1 MKFLLYYNRY
11 EPFFKRYKVE
21 NKFLRIF
28 LKIINFQYLI
38 FFLLNTIF
46 EFYLKIITKNLVKK
60 IVVRSLKKKIKY
72 KLNYPEKTRINYEL
86 SIAIPCYSRTKNIP
100 ILLDKALEKLSNA
113 LEITNIN
120 YEVCIF
126 DNCSEFSIKEII
138 KKYKHLKIKYERSDT
153 FLQPNLSWFNAVKM
167 TSGNYVHIHSCD
179 DEVDTNFYINFE
191 NILKIQSAE
200 LIYVRAKILQDSKY
214 STATF
219 NWIWNWPETQNCF
232 YSPKLGWIKHPMPS
246 SSWIC
251 KREFYENKGV
261 TGKWI
266 QGLDL
271 DLAIRLS
278 LFIKKAYFSY
288 DSFLYY
294 RNHND
299 SGNNLDNPKNIKEF
313 CWNIFKIGSV
323 FNHLDYKKSS
333 TQINDIIYNY
343 IKHYALLHSIF
354 PRLRADTKESHSLH
368 HRLIKFKYFNRYFKF
383 IFRQVNKKVDYNDFR
398 KKDIIDKKFLENK
411 NKEVILPNILK
422 FPIILSIF
430 AEFNYLFKIIKKEN
444 YDEDRNLILF
454 KIIFAYRQFKSKNQ
468 INKKIDHNFFE
479 LEIFDLIKIIIKHKN
494 IKSYCEIGVDK
505 GETLNKVKKIKII
518 DAIGVDPFRIAD
530 IKKSSDNFFKT
541 NKRKFD
547 LIFIDG
553 LHEFDQVLRDFEN
566 SIQSTNEDGII
577 LIDDCLPSSFNEQLI
592 PRIQRKWTGDTWK
605 LLFLINELDFEYII
619 SNCQS
624 GIGIVKVNKSKLKY
638 IKDLDINRFKKLDFN
653 YFCEN
658 YKKLNIKNYS
668 ETINFVKN

>member
-1 MKFLLYYNRY
+1 MHLKLFYVRY
-11 EPFFKRYKVE
+11 EPFFRRYKVK
-21 NKFLRIF
+21 NKFLCIC

-38 FFLLNTIF
+38 FFLFNTIF
-46 EFYLKIITKNLVKK
+46 KIYLNIISKKLVKK
-60 IVVRSLKKKIKY
+60 IIVRSLKKRIKY
-72 KLNYPEKTRINYEL
+72 KLNYPEKTKINYEL
-86 SIAIPCYSRTKNIP
+86 SITIPCYSRTKNIP
-100 ILLDKALEKLSNA
+100 ILLDKALDKLSKA

-138 KKYKHLKIKYERSDT
+138 KKYGHLKIKYERSDT

-179 DEVDTNFYINFE
+179 DEVDINFYKNFA
-191 NILKIQSAE
+191 NIIKNESTE
-200 LIYVRAKILQDSKY
+200 LIYVRAKTLQDSLY
-214 STATF
+214 SEATF
-219 NWIWNWPETQNCF
+219 NWIWNWPDTQNCF
-232 YSPKLGWIKHPMPS
+232 YTPKLGWIKHPMPS

-261 TGKWI
+261 TASWI

-271 DLAIRLS
+271 DLALRLS

-294 RNHND
+294 RTHDD

-333 TQINDIIYNY
+333 TQIYDIIYNY
-343 IKHYALLHSIF
+343 IRHYALLHSIF

-368 HRLIKFKYFNRYFKF
+368 RRLIKSKHFNRYLRF
-383 IFRQVNKKVDYNDFR
+383 IFRIINKIVDYNDFT

-411 NKEVILPNILK
+411 KQQVILPNILK
-422 FPIILSIF
+422 FPFIFYILR
-430 AEFNYLFKIIKKEN
+430 EFNYLFKIIKKED
-444 YDEDRNLILF
+444 YDEDKNLILF
-454 KIIFAYRQFKSKNQ
+454 KIIFAYRKFKNKHQ

-479 LEIFDLIKIIIKHKN
+479 LEIFDLIKIIIENKN
-494 IKSYCEIGVDK
+494 INSYCEIGVDK
-505 GETLNKVKKIKII
+505 SYTLNKVKKIAKI
-518 DAIGVDPFRIAD
+518 DAIGVDPFRNTD
-530 IKKSSDNFFKT
+530 IKKSSDIFFKT

-577 LIDDCLPSSFNEQLI
+577 LIDDCLPSSYNEQLI

-605 LLFLINELDFEYII
+605 LLFLIHELNFEYII

-624 GIGIVKVNKSKLKY
+624 GIGIIKVNKSKLKY
-638 IKDLDINRFKKLDFN
+638 IKNLNISRFKKLDFN

-658 YKKLNIKNYS
+658 YKKLNIKNHS
-668 ETINFVKN
+668 ETISFIRN